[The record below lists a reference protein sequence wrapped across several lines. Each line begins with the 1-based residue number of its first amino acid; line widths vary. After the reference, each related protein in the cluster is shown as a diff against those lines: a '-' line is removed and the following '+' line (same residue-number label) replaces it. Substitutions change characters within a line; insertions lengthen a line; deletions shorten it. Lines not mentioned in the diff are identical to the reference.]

1 MSERKSISPWKFK
14 PWWCQPWSILLTG
27 TMLISASWV
36 IFKTVWLTVLIAIP
50 VLTWM
55 GFFLLIWPQLIIRS
69 GILESY
75 QLSKDKIPDQNS

>member
-75 QLSKDKIPDQNS
+75 QLSKDEIPDQNS